1 MENLEETE
9 VISNHVEEEDEDR
22 QQVNDAN
29 EILTIHLPHARAE
42 SPELSGRYEPNY
54 VDVEQHKYVH
64 FIKPVMIT
72 EQEQLE
78 LQQHINNKN
87 FVAIPSTG
95 SSPDYTEVVLHREN
109 FMKFKNND
117 TNNELYKKYAK
128 HLAHHDH
135 DEQIM
140 SETPQSMSNSVNIEN
155 FMRINDSRQ
164 SQNLLIFPTTEE
176 ARIFNNS
183 NLKSP
188 TRIRKGKLVRITTF
202 DSKT

>member
-1 MENLEETE
+1 MDNLEETE
-9 VISNHVEEEDEDR
+9 VVSNHVDEEDEDR
-22 QQVNDAN
+22 QQVNDTN
-29 EILTIHLPHARAE
+29 EILTIHLPHARSE
-42 SPELSGRYEPNY
+42 SPEISGRYEPNY

-87 FVAIPSTG
+87 FVAIPSAG
-95 SSPDYTEVVLHREN
+95 SSPDYTEVVINREN
-109 FMKFKNND
+109 FMKLKNND

-128 HLAHHDH
+128 HLARH

-140 SETPQSMSNSVNIEN
+140 SETPQSMSNSLNIEN

-164 SQNLLIFPTTEE
+164 SQNILIFPTPEE

-188 TRIRKGKLVRITTF
+188 TRIRKGKLIRITTYY
-202 DSKT
+202 SKT